1 VRAVSAALDN
11 SGGPT
16 GAELQRSVVQKVS
29 WHEGLDWSSGGPRY
43 RRCRGTRAWTG
54 AAAAV
59 RGTEGLVARGLG
71 LEQRRSEVQK
81 VSWHEGLD
89 WSS

>member
-1 VRAVSAALDN
+1 VVEDTAAVDG
-11 SGGPT
+11 GGPT

-43 RRCRGTRAWTG
+43 RRCRGTRAGTG
-54 AAAAV
+54 AAAV
-59 RGTEGLVARGLG
+59 RGTEGVVARGLG

-89 WSS
+89 WIS